1 HGDALAAK
9 LLTKKFVYCIPG
21 QVNGSVALVSDAAKA
36 RAALTPLR
44 RELLERLREPN
55 SAASLAGQLAIPR
68 QKLAYHLRVLEEAG
82 LVKLVEERPRRG
94 CVERVLVACADTF
107 VLDPA
112 LVHGAAQR
120 AGGAQDRHA
129 SEHLVRTAA
138 ALVRDVARMREAAD
152 REGKRLLTLTVE
164 AELTLETPADF
175 DVFSEQLSDAIT
187 ALAKRYAASPLRK
200 GGRRYRLVAT
210 AHPAIL
216 TKATTRTP

>member
-1 HGDALAAK
+1 MNSSL
-9 LLTKKFVYCIPG
+9 
-21 QVNGSVALVSDAAKA
+21 ALVSDAAKA

-55 SAASLAGQLAIPR
+55 SAASLAGQLALPR

-94 CVERVLVACADTF
+94 FIERVLVACADTF

-112 LVHGAAQR
+112 LVESATRR
-120 AGGAQDRHA
+120 AGDAQDRHA

-152 REGKRLLTLTVE
+152 DEGKRLLTLTVE
-164 AELTLETPADF
+164 TELTFATPADF
-175 DVFSEQLSDAIT
+175 DAFGEQLSDAIT

-200 GGRRYRLVAT
+200 GGRRYRLVAA
-210 AHPAIL
+210 AHPAIQ
-216 TKATTRTP
+216 TKATKRSP

>member
-1 HGDALAAK
+1 
-9 LLTKKFVYCIPG
+9 VSS
-21 QVNGSVALVSDAAKA
+21 SVALVSDAAKA

-44 RELLERLREPN
+44 RELLDRLREPN
-55 SAASLAGQLAIPR
+55 SAASLAGQLAISR

-82 LVKLVEERPRRG
+82 LVKLIEERPRRG
-94 CVERVLVACADTF
+94 FIERVLVACADTF

-112 LVHGAAQR
+112 LVQGAERPASD
-120 AGGAQDRHA
+120 AQDRHA

-164 AELTLETPADF
+164 AELTFAAPADF
-175 DVFSEQLSDAIT
+175 DAFSEQLSDAIT

-200 GGRRYRLVAT
+200 GGRRYRLVAA
-210 AHPAIL
+210 AHPALL
-216 TKATTRTP
+216 TKATERTERTP